1 MTETPP
7 DALAD
12 WCTDAGAADAVAALF
27 VAHADPSYISHS
39 ELQIGR
45 ATDLGT
51 WAADLDERVRRLA
64 VRAAVTP
71 QDAEDGIRLATLSR
85 EGRLVGLAFVAFSR
99 SACVPYATLEDLLIA
114 PEERGRGSGNS
125 FVEWI
130 VDQCRSAGIRRMFL
144 ESGAGNHRAHDF
156 FAREHFR
163 QISIV
168 MMRDL

>member
-1 MTETPP
+1 M
-7 DALAD
+7 
-12 WCTDAGAADAVAALF
+12 
-27 VAHADPSYISHS
+27 
-39 ELQIGR
+39 
-45 ATDLGT
+45 
-51 WAADLDERVRRLA
+51 
-64 VRAAVTP
+64 RAAATP

-99 SACVPYATLEDLLIA
+99 SARVPYATLEDLLIA
-114 PEERGRGSGNS
+114 PEERGRGSGKS

-130 VDQCRSAGIRRMFL
+130 VDQCRSAGIRRLFL

-163 QISIV
+163 QVSIV

>member
-1 MTETPP
+1 MTDTRP
-7 DALAD
+7 DAVAH
-12 WCTDAGAADAVAALF
+12 WCSDAGAADAVAALF

-39 ELQIGR
+39 ELQLGR

-51 WAADLDERVRRLA
+51 WAADLGDRVRRLA
-64 VRAAVTP
+64 ARAADP
-71 QDAEDGIRLATLSR
+71 RGEAEDGIRLATLSR
-85 EGRLVGLAFVAFSR
+85 KGRLVGLAFVAFSGR
-99 SACVPYATLEDLLIA
+99 ALVPYATLEDLLIA
-114 PEERGRGSGNS
+114 PEERGRGSGNR

-130 VDQCRSAGIRRMFL
+130 VAECQSAGMRRLFL